1 MREEEDTNST
11 ERHSWEWIG
20 EGQSKEDIEKRYDG
34 WAESYDRDM
43 VEHRRYRLPAFVG
56 DLFIKYVKNHEVRI
70 LDAGAGTGLSGEYLS
85 RNGYHNIYGIDIS
98 EEMLDEARRK
108 EVYHR
113 LDRMVLGETLD
124 FPDNYFD
131 AVLSVGAIGTAP
143 AESFDELIRVT
154 KSSGFIVFSLT
165 TDYYDLP
172 RFRRKILPLEETG
185 KWKLVEKTDPIVGLP
200 GESPDIYQYGFVYQV
215 L

>member
-1 MREEEDTNST
+1 M
-11 ERHSWEWIG
+11 ERHSWEWIAG
-20 EGQSKEDIEKRYDG
+20 VQSKEDIEKRYDD
-34 WAESYDRDM
+34 WARTYERDM
-43 VEHRRYRLPAFVG
+43 VEYRKYWLQAFTG
-56 DLFIKYVKNHEVRI
+56 DLFIKYVTNHDARI
-70 LDAGAGTGLSGEYLS
+70 LDAGAGTGLGGEYIS
-85 RNGYHNIYGIDIS
+85 GKGYHNLHGIDIS

-108 EVYHR
+108 GVYHR
-113 LDRMVLGETLD
+113 LDRMVLGEALD

-143 AESFDELIRVT
+143 PESFDELIRIT

-172 RFRRKILPLEETG
+172 RFRRKLPSLEETG
-185 KWKLVEKTDPIVGLP
+185 KWKLVEKTDPIFGVP
-200 GESPDIYQYGFVYQV
+200 GEPVDSRQYGFVYQV